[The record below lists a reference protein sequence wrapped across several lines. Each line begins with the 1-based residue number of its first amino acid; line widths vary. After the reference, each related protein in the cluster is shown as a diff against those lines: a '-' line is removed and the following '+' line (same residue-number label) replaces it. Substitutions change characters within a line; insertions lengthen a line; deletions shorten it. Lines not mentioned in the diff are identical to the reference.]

1 MRIYNLLEQTL
12 RKEPNFISDDGHL
25 KKWVVISQAQ
35 NFDEELLSLL
45 IDEPELKA
53 EFFKEIHQHWVFDQN
68 RFVQFLE
75 QKNFLNDSYTAFKN
89 KIGLTIDGKYLKQR
103 NEVALVW
110 PFKDCVLEGG
120 QSREEDKREEIF
132 FNETLAQDEITQ
144 LLEPKVLT
152 NAKRYTAPPLEGYLN
167 FSAPVAENT
176 SFFNRDINGHITDNL
191 IIKGNNL
198 LALHSLK
205 EEFAGKVKLIY
216 IDPPYNTGNDGF
228 RYNDSFNH
236 STWLTFMK
244 NRLEIAKQ
252 LLSKDGNIFIQI
264 DDFESAYLKVLLD
277 EVFGRENFRNQITW
291 KRRGGSANPSNRL
304 NNVVDYILW
313 YSKTD
318 KFLFKS
324 PFTIDDEN
332 TQKYI
337 KERFTNIDENGRKF
351 MKSPLQ
357 SPNPRPNLM
366 YEYKGYK
373 TPKNGWSISQDKMK
387 EWDKEGKLWFPEDK
401 TQNIN
406 RKIYL
411 DEYSGQP
418 VSSLWSDISVINPMS
433 KERSDFDNGQKPEAL
448 LQRIIE
454 MCSNEMDLILDFH
467 LGSGST
473 ATTCHKTNRQY
484 IGIEQMDYIENVVIE
499 RLKKVIEGEQDG
511 ISKAVNWKGGGSFI
525 YLELKKYNQT
535 FVEQIAEASNT
546 ETLLEIWEAMKAK
559 SFLNYN
565 VDIKKQEAH
574 IEEFK
579 VLTLAE
585 QKRHLVEI
593 LDKNQLYVN
602 LSSLDDDDFAV
613 TDHEKKITKAFYQK
627 QAKK

>member
-1 MRIYNLLEQTL
+1 
-12 RKEPNFISDDGHL
+12 
-25 KKWVVISQAQ
+25 
-35 NFDEELLSLL
+35 
-45 IDEPELKA
+45 
-53 EFFKEIHQHWVFDQN
+53 
-68 RFVQFLE
+68 
-75 QKNFLNDSYTAFKN
+75 
-89 KIGLTIDGKYLKQR
+89 
-103 NEVALVW
+103 
-110 PFKDCVLEGG
+110 
-120 QSREEDKREEIF
+120 
-132 FNETLAQDEITQ
+132 
-144 LLEPKVLT
+144 
-152 NAKRYTAPPLEGYLN
+152 
-167 FSAPVAENT
+167 
-176 SFFNRDINGHITDNL
+176 
-191 IIKGNNL
+191 
-198 LALHSLK
+198 
-205 EEFAGKVKLIY
+205 
-216 IDPPYNTGNDGF
+216 
-228 RYNDSFNH
+228 
-236 STWLTFMK
+236 
-244 NRLEIAKQ
+244 
-252 LLSKDGNIFIQI
+252 
-264 DDFESAYLKVLLD
+264 
-277 EVFGRENFRNQITW
+277 
-291 KRRGGSANPSNRL
+291 
-304 NNVVDYILW
+304 
-313 YSKTD
+313 
-318 KFLFKS
+318 
-324 PFTIDDEN
+324 
-332 TQKYI
+332 
-337 KERFTNIDENGRKF
+337 
-351 MKSPLQ
+351 
-357 SPNPRPNLM
+357 
-366 YEYKGYK
+366 
-373 TPKNGWSISQDKMK
+373 
-387 EWDKEGKLWFPEDK
+387 
-401 TQNIN
+401 
-406 RKIYL
+406 
-411 DEYSGQP
+411 
-418 VSSLWSDISVINPMS
+418 MS